1 MAIGRPIELT
11 ANIATKVI
19 STTATA
25 DQTLFTVTGGYRINQ
40 LGVYRNGIRLVDATD
55 YTARDGASVTLSSGA
70 TLGDVLEFHVF
81 DSFNIADAIN
91 ANSSSQTVAGDLN
104 ISGDMDITGA
114 LEVTGDLTVSS
125 DVIGVS
131 TRFTGS
137 IGIESGGTA
146 IGQGV
151 TTLNFVG
158 SGNTFAYDAASNTVD
173 ISISGS
179 GGGGGLG
186 TAINYSDGETSTP
199 FSYIG
204 NSVQVTENLAINTS
218 NAGGNTS
225 YVVTVIPNVTVNSGV
240 AVTVGTGKTMII
252 DVLQI
257 GDL

>member
-1 MAIGRPIELT
+1 MPIGRPLDLT
-11 ANIATKVI
+11 ANVATKNI
-19 STTATA
+19 TATA
-25 DQTLFTVTGGYRINQ
+25 TDSQTQFTVTGGYRVNE
-40 LGVYRNGIRLVDATD
+40 LGVYRNGVRLVDGTDFTATD
-55 YTARDGASVTLSSGA
+55 GSTVTLLTPA
-70 TLGDVLEFHVF
+70 VTGDAISFAIF
-81 DSFNIADAIN
+81 DSFNIADAIQGN
-91 ANSSSQTVAGDLN
+91 ASEQTINGDL
-104 ISGDMDITGA
+104 T
-114 LEVTGDLTVSS
+114 VTGDLTLSS

-131 TRFTGS
+131 TRFTGA

-158 SGNTFAYDAASNTVD
+158 SGNTFAYDASTNTVD

-186 TAINYSDGETSTP
+186 TAINYADGETATP

-204 NSVQVTENLAINTS
+204 NSVKVTENLAINTS

-225 YVVTVIPNVTVNSGV
+225 YVVTVIPNVEISSGV

-252 DVLQI
+252 DVLKI

>member
-1 MAIGRPIELT
+1 MPIGRPLDLT
-11 ANIATKVI
+11 ANVATKVI
-19 STTATA
+19 SATATA
-25 DQTLFTVTGGYRINQ
+25 SQTQFTVTGGYRINQ
-40 LGVYRNGIRLVDATD
+40 LGVFRNGVRLVDGVDFTATD
-55 YTARDGASVTLSSGA
+55 GSIVTLLTPSAASD
-70 TLGDVLEFHVF
+70 TLEFQIF
-81 DSFNIADAIN
+81 DSFNV
-91 ANSSSQTVAGDLN
+91 ANTIKPNESTQT
-104 ISGDMDITGA
+104 ISGKLT
-114 LEVTGDLTVSS
+114 VTGDLTVSS

-131 TRFTGS
+131 TRFTGA

-158 SGNTFAYDAASNTVD
+158 SGNTFAYDSSTNTVD

-186 TAINYSDGETSTP
+186 TAINYADGETSTP

-218 NAGGNTS
+218 NAGGNES
-225 YVVTVIPNVTVNSGV
+225 FVVSVIPNITVNSGV
-240 AVTVGTGKTMII
+240 AVTVGSGKTMII

>member
-1 MAIGRPIELT
+1 MAIGRPLSLT
-11 ANIATKVI
+11 ANVATKNI
-19 STTATA
+19 SATATA
-25 DQTLFTVTGGYRINQ
+25 SQTQFTVTGGYRINEI
-40 LGVYRNGIRLVDATD
+40 GVYRNGVHLVDGVDFTATD
-55 YTARDGASVTLSSGA
+55 GSVVTLLTPASEGD
-70 TLGDVLEFHVF
+70 TLDFAIF
-81 DSFNIADAIN
+81 DSFNV
-91 ANSSSQTVAGDLN
+91 ANTIKPNESDQT
-104 ISGDMDITGA
+104 ISGKLT
-114 LEVTGDLTVSS
+114 VTGDLTVNS

-131 TRFTGS
+131 TRFNAAV
-137 IGIESGGTA
+137 GIQSGGTQ
-146 IGQGV
+146 IGGGV

-158 SGNTFAYDAASNTVD
+158 SGNTFAYDASANRVD

-179 GGGGGLG
+179 GAGGGLG

>member
-1 MAIGRPIELT
+1 MPIGRPLDLT
-11 ANIATKVI
+11 ANVATKVI
-19 STTATA
+19 SATATA
-25 DQTLFTVTGGYRINQ
+25 SQTQFTVTGGYRINQ
-40 LGVYRNGIRLVDATD
+40 LGVFRNGVRLVDGVDFTATD
-55 YTARDGASVTLSSGA
+55 GSIVTLLTPSAESD
-70 TLGDVLEFHVF
+70 TLEFQIF
-81 DSFNIADAIN
+81 DSFNV
-91 ANSSSQTVAGDLN
+91 ANTIKPNESNQT
-104 ISGDMDITGA
+104 ISGKLT
-114 LEVTGDLTVSS
+114 VTGDLTVSS

-131 TRFTGS
+131 TRFTGA

-158 SGNTFAYDAASNTVD
+158 SGNTFAYDASTNTVD

-186 TAINYSDGETSTP
+186 TAINYADGETSTP

-204 NSVQVTENLAINTS
+204 HSVQVTENLAINTS
-218 NAGGNTS
+218 NAGGNES
-225 YVVTVIPNVTVNSGV
+225 FVVSVIPNITVNSGV
-240 AVTVGTGKTMII
+240 AVTVGSGKPMII

>member
-1 MAIGRPIELT
+1 MPIGRPLDLT
-11 ANIATKVI
+11 ANVATKVI
-19 STTATA
+19 SATATA
-25 DQTLFTVTGGYRINQ
+25 SQTQFTVTGGYRINQ
-40 LGVYRNGIRLVDATD
+40 LGVFRNGVRLVDGVDFTATD
-55 YTARDGASVTLSSGA
+55 GSIVTLLTPSAESD
-70 TLGDVLEFHVF
+70 TLEFQIF
-81 DSFNIADAIN
+81 DSFNV
-91 ANSSSQTVAGDLN
+91 ANTIKPNESNQT
-104 ISGDMDITGA
+104 ISGKLT
-114 LEVTGDLTVSS
+114 VTGDLTVSS

-131 TRFTGS
+131 TRFTGA

-158 SGNTFAYDAASNTVD
+158 SGNTFAYDASTNTVD

-186 TAINYSDGETSTP
+186 TAINYADGETSTP

-204 NSVQVTENLAINTS
+204 HSVQVTENLAINTS
-218 NAGGNTS
+218 NAGGNES
-225 YVVTVIPNVTVNSGV
+225 FVVSVIPNITVNSGV
-240 AVTVGTGKTMII
+240 AVTVGSGKTMII

>member
-1 MAIGRPIELT
+1 MAIGRPIDLT

-25 DQTLFTVTGGYRINQ
+25 SQTLFTVTGGYRINE
-40 LGVYRNGIRLVDATD
+40 LGVFRNGIRLVDGND
-55 YTARDGASVTLSSGA
+55 YTARDGASVTLLTPA
-70 TLGDVLEFHVF
+70 TEGDVLAFHVF
-81 DSFNIADAIN
+81 DSFNIANAIVPN
-91 ANSSSQTVAGDLN
+91 ESSQTIA
-104 ISGDMDITGA
+104 GA
-114 LEVTGDLTVSS
+114 LTVTGDLTASS

-131 TRFTGS
+131 TRFTGA

-158 SGNTFAYDAASNTVD
+158 SGNTFAYDASSNTVD
-173 ISISGS
+173 ITISGS
-179 GGGGGLG
+179 GGGGGGLG
-186 TAINYSDGETSTP
+186 TAINYADGETSTP

-204 NSVQVTENLAINTS
+204 NSVKVTENLAINTS
-218 NAGGNTS
+218 NAGGNES
-225 YVVTVIPNVTVNSGV
+225 YVVSVIPNVEITSGI

>member
-1 MAIGRPIELT
+1 
-11 ANIATKVI
+11 
-19 STTATA
+19 
-25 DQTLFTVTGGYRINQ
+25 
-40 LGVYRNGIRLVDATD
+40 LVDATD
-55 YTARDGASVTLSSGA
+55 YKPSISISLSFCSGA

-114 LEVTGDLTVSS
+114 LDLTGNLTGGS
-125 DVIGVS
+125 DVISVS
-131 TRFTGS
+131 TRCAGA

-186 TAINYSDGETSTP
+186 TAINYADGETASP

-204 NSVQVTENLAINTS
+204 NSVKVSENMSINTS
-218 NAGGNTS
+218 NAGGNES
-225 YVVTVIPNVTVNSGV
+225 YVVSVIPNIEITSGI
-240 AVTVGTGKTMII
+240 AVTVGLGKTMVI

>member
-1 MAIGRPIELT
+1 MPIGRPLDLT
-11 ANIATKVI
+11 ANVATKVI
-19 STTATA
+19 SATATA
-25 DQTLFTVTGGYRINQ
+25 SQTQFTVTGGYRINQ
-40 LGVYRNGIRLVDATD
+40 LGVFRNGVRLVDGVDFTATD
-55 YTARDGASVTLSSGA
+55 GSIVTLLTPSAESD
-70 TLGDVLEFHVF
+70 TLEFQIF
-81 DSFNIADAIN
+81 DSFNV
-91 ANSSSQTVAGDLN
+91 ANTIKPNESNQT
-104 ISGDMDITGA
+104 ISGKLT
-114 LEVTGDLTVSS
+114 VTGDLTVSS

-131 TRFTGS
+131 TRFTGA

-158 SGNTFAYDAASNTVD
+158 SGNTFAYDASTNTVD

-186 TAINYSDGETSTP
+186 TAINYSDGETASP

-204 NSVQVTENLAINTS
+204 NSVKVTENLAINTS

-225 YVVTVIPNVTVNSGV
+225 YVVTVIPNVEISSGV

-252 DVLQI
+252 DVLKI

>member
-1 MAIGRPIELT
+1 MPIGRPLDLT
-11 ANIATKVI
+11 ANVATKVI
-19 STTATA
+19 SATATA
-25 DQTLFTVTGGYRINQ
+25 SQTQFTVTGGYRINQ
-40 LGVYRNGIRLVDATD
+40 LGVFRNGVRLVDGVD
-55 YTARDGASVTLSSGA
+55 FTANDGASVTLLTA
-70 TLGDVLEFHVF
+70 AAEGDSIEFQIF
-81 DSFNIADAIN
+81 DSFNIAAAIVPN
-91 ANSSSQTVAGDLN
+91 ESNQTINGKL
-104 ISGDMDITGA
+104 T
-114 LEVTGDLTVSS
+114 VTGDLTVSS

-131 TRFTGS
+131 TRFTGA

-158 SGNTFAYDAASNTVD
+158 SGNTFAYDASTNTVD

-225 YVVTVIPNVTVNSGV
+225 YVVTVIPNVEISSGV
-240 AVTVGTGKTMII
+240 AVTVDTGKTMII
-252 DVLQI
+252 DVLKI

>member
-1 MAIGRPIELT
+1 MPIGRPLDLT
-11 ANIATKVI
+11 ANVATKNI
-19 STTATA
+19 TATA
-25 DQTLFTVTGGYRINQ
+25 TDSQTQFTVTGGYRVNE
-40 LGVYRNGIRLVDATD
+40 LGVYRNGVRLVDGTDFTATD
-55 YTARDGASVTLSSGA
+55 GSTVTLLTPA
-70 TLGDVLEFHVF
+70 VTGDVINFAIF
-81 DSFNIADAIN
+81 DSFNIADAIQAN
-91 ANSSSQTVAGDLN
+91 ASDQTINGNL
-104 ISGDMDITGA
+104 T
-114 LEVTGDLTVSS
+114 VTGDLV
-125 DVIGVS
+125 GVS
-131 TRFTGS
+131 TRFTGA

-158 SGNTFAYDAASNTVD
+158 SGNTFAYDASTNTVD

-186 TAINYSDGETSTP
+186 TAINYADGETATP

-204 NSVQVTENLAINTS
+204 NSVKVTENLAINTS

-225 YVVTVIPNVTVNSGV
+225 YVVTVIPNVEISSGV

-252 DVLQI
+252 DVLKI

>member
-1 MAIGRPIELT
+1 MPIGRPLDLT
-11 ANIATKVI
+11 ANVATKVI
-19 STTATA
+19 SATATA
-25 DQTLFTVTGGYRINQ
+25 SQTQFTVTGGYRINQ
-40 LGVYRNGIRLVDATD
+40 LGVFRNGVRLVDGVDFTATD
-55 YTARDGASVTLSSGA
+55 GSIVTLLTPSVESD
-70 TLGDVLEFHVF
+70 TLEFQIF
-81 DSFNIADAIN
+81 DSFNV
-91 ANSSSQTVAGDLN
+91 ANTIKPNESTQT
-104 ISGDMDITGA
+104 ISGKLT
-114 LEVTGDLTVSS
+114 VTGDLTVSS

-131 TRFTGS
+131 TRFTGA

-158 SGNTFAYDAASNTVD
+158 SGNTFAYDASTNTVD

-186 TAINYSDGETSTP
+186 TAINYADGETSTP

-204 NSVQVTENLAINTS
+204 HSVQVTENLAINTS
-218 NAGGNTS
+218 NAGGNES
-225 YVVTVIPNVTVNSGV
+225 FVVSVVPNITVNSGV
-240 AVTVGTGKTMII
+240 AVTVGSGKTMII

>member
-1 MAIGRPIELT
+1 MPIGRPLDLT
-11 ANIATKVI
+11 ANVATKVI
-19 STTATA
+19 SATATA
-25 DQTLFTVTGGYRINQ
+25 SQTQFTVTGGYRINQ
-40 LGVYRNGIRLVDATD
+40 LGVFRNGVRLVDGVDFTATD
-55 YTARDGASVTLSSGA
+55 GSIVTLLTPSAESD
-70 TLGDVLEFHVF
+70 TLEFQIF
-81 DSFNIADAIN
+81 DSFNV
-91 ANSSSQTVAGDLN
+91 ANTIKPNESNQT
-104 ISGDMDITGA
+104 ISGKLT
-114 LEVTGDLTVSS
+114 VTGDLTVSS

-131 TRFTGS
+131 TRFTAA

-158 SGNTFAYDAASNTVD
+158 SGNTFAYDASTNTVD

-186 TAINYSDGETSTP
+186 TAINYADGETSTP

-204 NSVQVTENLAINTS
+204 HSVQVTENLAINTS
-218 NAGGNTS
+218 NAGGNES
-225 YVVTVIPNVTVNSGV
+225 FVVSVIPNITVNSGV
-240 AVTVGTGKTMII
+240 AVTVGSGKTMII

>member
-1 MAIGRPIELT
+1 MAIGRPYSLSN
-11 ANIATKVI
+11 NIATKVI
-19 STTATA
+19 NSTATA
-25 DQTLFTVTGGYRINQ
+25 SQTAFTVEGGYRVNQ
-40 LGVYRNGIRLVDATD
+40 LGVYRNGVRLVNGTD
-55 YTARDGASVTLSSGA
+55 YTAVDGSLVTLLQASA
-70 TLGDVLEFHVF
+70 EGDVLEFHVF
-81 DSFNIADAIN
+81 DSFNISDAIN
-91 ANSSSQTVAGDLN
+91 GNSSSQSIN
-104 ISGDMDITGA
+104 GA
-114 LEVTGDLTVSS
+114 LTITGDLTVSS

-131 TRFTGS
+131 TRFTGA

-158 SGNTFAYDAASNTVD
+158 SGNTFAYDASTNTVD

-186 TAINYSDGETSTP
+186 TAINYADGETATP

-204 NSVQVTENLAINTS
+204 NSVKVTENLAINTS

-225 YVVTVIPNVTVNSGV
+225 YVVTVIPNVEISSGV

-252 DVLQI
+252 DVLKI